1 MSIYTVNGNPLKYA
15 NKWLANGGTP
25 SSELPPYDSS
35 DAGKALVVNNEGDDI
50 EWQNVGS
57 SVTVDQHYDASSAN
71 PQSGTAV
78 AEALQA
84 VPGYDDLQFKLS
96 TYEYPKNKS
105 VTYTDDGK
113 GVVCSYS
120 LYGQGTSTAPSIDD
134 TTIRDKMCL
143 SDGTYDGVW
152 FRLAAQAGAFNGYG
166 YAFTISREM
175 GAAGL
180 RPILFKVSDPT
191 VYYTFPNTVVPTWDG
206 CATNPNGYQCG
217 FVGKVMDAATHQ
229 EATGWK
235 TVDQGM
241 PYPDY
246 SYWEILIHLTQS
258 DMVDSNGNP
267 AAVDLWR
274 ILQGFGGTYAL
285 GFYQPNTTG
294 SYPNGCD
301 GARWVDSFR
310 LYASTYQIQPGLL
323 QNKYAYLPKLSGR
336 ANQTISTKR
345 NSSEL
350 EWVDLPQVDEQYSA
364 WSLNAQSGFAV
375 AEAISGVKQVP
386 ASTSADENKVLTVNS
401 SGNAEWATP
410 SGGTTYTQGNMIS
423 LANDQIAVSTTA
435 GITDIQFVNAL
446 PANPVATVLYLI
458 PAV

>member
-1 MSIYTVNGNPLKYA
+1 MSIYTVNGQPVKYD
-15 NKWLANGGTP
+15 NQWLANGGTP
-25 SSELPPYDSS
+25 SGELPPYDSS
-35 DAGKALVVNNEGDDI
+35 DAGKALVVNNEGDNV

-78 AEALQA
+78 AEALQT

-96 TYEYPKNKS
+96 TYGYPKNKS

-143 SDGTYDGVW
+143 SDGTYGGVW
-152 FRLAAQAGAFNGYG
+152 FRLATQAGAFNGYG
-166 YAFTISREM
+166 YAFTISRAM

-217 FVGKVMDAATHQ
+217 FVGKVMDATTHQ

-235 TVDQGM
+235 LVDQGM

-246 SYWEILIHLTQS
+246 SYWEILVHLTQS

-274 ILQGFGGTYAL
+274 ILQGVRGTYAL
-285 GFYQPNTTG
+285 GFYQPDTTG

-301 GARWVDSFR
+301 GASWVSGVGSFVDN
-310 LYASTYQIQPGLL
+310 ASTYQIQPNLL
-323 QNKYAYLPKLSGR
+323 QNKYAYFPELPNNYGSVIGGK
-336 ANQTISTKR
+336 TVSTKS
-345 NSSEL
+345 NSSDL
-350 EWVDLPQVDEQYSA
+350 VWVDIPQVDEHYSGF
-364 WSLNAQSGFAV
+364 SLNAQSGVAV
-375 AEAISGVKQVP
+375 AEAIATIS
-386 ASTSADENKVLTVNS
+386 DTVGQLSN
-401 SGNAEWATP
+401 
-410 SGGTTYTQGNMIS
+410 
-423 LANDQIAVSTTA
+423 AVSTLQTQMSYWI
-435 GITDIQFVNAL
+435 GQMNTLSGQVNTNTSDLSSLNTRYDQHGNNYDSESHRITH
-446 PANPVATVLYLI
+446 VL
-458 PAV
+458 